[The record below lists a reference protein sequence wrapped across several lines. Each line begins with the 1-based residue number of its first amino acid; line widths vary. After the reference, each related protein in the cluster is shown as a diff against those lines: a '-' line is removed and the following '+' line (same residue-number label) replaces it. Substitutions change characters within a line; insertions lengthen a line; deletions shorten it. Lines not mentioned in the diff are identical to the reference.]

1 MIGVASRFNGW
12 IFPNIKRFPAAA
24 SKNESKQQ
32 SVVWI
37 HFYPA
42 CKAGRVEWNEMEWNG
57 FGASPP
63 QTKKMSCT

>member
-1 MIGVASRFNGW
+1 VIQG
-12 IFPNIKRFPAAA
+12 IIRFPAAA

-42 CKAGRVEWNEMEWNG
+42 WKAGRVERDISRG
-57 FGASPP
+57 TGLGRRRPKL
-63 QTKKMSCT
+63 KKGKMIQIQ